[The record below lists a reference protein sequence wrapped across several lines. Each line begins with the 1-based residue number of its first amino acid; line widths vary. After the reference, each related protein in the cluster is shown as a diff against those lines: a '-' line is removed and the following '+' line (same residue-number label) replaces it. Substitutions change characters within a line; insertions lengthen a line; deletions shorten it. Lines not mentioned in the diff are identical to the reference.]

1 MAREDALNEA
11 ITNPLYDA
19 GERRKVLQALIGKL
33 ELSKVMASYLSLLF
47 DKGRIGYLSDIDN
60 FYQKL
65 ADELKGI
72 ARANLVS
79 ATELSSDAV
88 EKIRASL
95 SQRTGREII
104 LEVEQDPGL
113 IGGIVTKIGDLVLD
127 GSIKTQL
134 LNMRES
140 LRRGEGS

>member
-1 MAREDALNEA
+1 LNQA
-11 ITNPLYDA
+11 VTNPLYDA
-19 GERRKVLQALIGKL
+19 AGRRMLVQTLIEKL
-33 ELSKVMASYLSLLF
+33 GLSKVMASYLMLLF
-47 DKGRIGYLSDIDN
+47 DKGRIGYIGDIDD

-72 ARANLVS
+72 ARASLVS
-79 ATELSSDAV
+79 AATLQSETI

-95 SQRTGREII
+95 SQKTGKEVI
-104 LEVEQDPGL
+104 LEVEQDPNL

-134 LNMRES
+134 SNIRES
-140 LRRGEGS
+140 LKRGEGI